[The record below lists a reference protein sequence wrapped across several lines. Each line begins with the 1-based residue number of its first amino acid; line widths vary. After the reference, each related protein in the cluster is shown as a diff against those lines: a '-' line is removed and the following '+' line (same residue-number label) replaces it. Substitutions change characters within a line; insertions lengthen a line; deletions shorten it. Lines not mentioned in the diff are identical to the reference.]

1 MPDTSTPTTLH
12 SFDVWLRAGH
22 RYRKDGY
29 EVFFLDGRFYVHG
42 VGMEAESFTTVGAAI
57 VRLLVALGEVEVPHD

>member
-1 MPDTSTPTTLH
+1 MANTTLTTLH
-12 SFDVWLRAGH
+12 GFDVWLRAGH

-29 EVFFLDGRFYVHG
+29 ELLFLDGGFYVHG
-42 VGMEAESFTTVGAAI
+42 ADMAPEPFTTVGAAI